1 MATLRPYLRQLAQW
15 VCTGWLPP
23 SFAQLPVRAATP
35 PPKKQD
41 SEAYWSDSF
50 TQRAP
55 EAIPTALRPL
65 AAQLTLAG
73 KTREFLGRLPPSGLA
88 DANATTGGV
97 AGGAP
102 GAASLEAAFYLRMLE
117 AVRAA
122 ADGAKVPRTRA
133 EEAAAHIRGPTP
145 TASRGAVAVG
155 AATWTPGHPLLPRAG
170 RDTVAPSVAAAVA
183 VAVSGQEKTEDGHG
197 PSAMRSSTGL
207 HLLAPAPRAR
217 GADEHFAAAA
227 SSLCAL
233 SPSAAASS
241 DGDCVGQGS
250 AGATASDA
258 LRAAAALCRTLR
270 EPPSAVTAGWAA
282 QGSGGT
288 HSSTRAFFAAK
299 EVCSQQP
306 PPCPPSPAPSLPRRL
321 PPLPMLLE
329 YCLLAP
335 LRAECAAAE
344 PEFLSAV
351 SAVARPFE
359 AAEMLQRVFLFGE
372 PSLTAD
378 FLDALFTQLQADGP
392 WRRRLPELSARLH
405 DTLLSGGGDA
415 HYARA
420 FSLVHLGHSD
430 SGTREA
436 RVVPPVPTARCSAS
450 ASCRVHSTPT
460 PAARP
465 PARPPTRPPARPLA
479 VARR

>member
-55 EAIPTALRPL
+55 EAIPAALRPL

-73 KTREFLGRLPPSGLA
+73 KTREFLGRLPPSGLV

-155 AATWTPGHPLLPRAG
+155 AATWTPGHPLLPRARHCG
-170 RDTVAPSVAAAVA
+170 
-183 VAVSGQEKTEDGHG
+183 AVSGGGGGGGGVGAGETEDGHG
-197 PSAMRSSTGL
+197 RRRCDRPQAHFKHRRRS
-207 HLLAPAPRAR
+207 R

-227 SSLCAL
+227 SS
-233 SPSAAASS
+233 S
-241 DGDCVGQGS
+241 CVVAVGRRVQRRRPGQGS
-250 AGATASDA
+250 AGAPARARRRRRCAELYGSRRPPSQPAGLLKAAAGRTHRLELSSRWGGLQPTAAAMSAVASAVAAALAAAASDA
-258 LRAAAALCRTLR
+258 PRVPLRRC
-270 EPPSAVTAGWAA
+270 EPSAPRP
-282 QGSGGT
+282 SL
-288 HSSTRAFFAAK
+288 SFSL
-299 EVCSQQP
+299 
-306 PPCPPSPAPSLPRRL
+306 PSPPWRAPSRPRR
-321 PPLPMLLE
+321 
-329 YCLLAP
+329 CS
-335 LRAECAAAE
+335 
-344 PEFLSAV
+344 SA
-351 SAVARPFE
+351 S
-359 AAEMLQRVFLFGE
+359 
-372 PSLTAD
+372 S
-378 FLDALFTQLQADGP
+378 
-392 WRRRLPELSARLH
+392 
-405 DTLLSGGGDA
+405 
-415 HYARA
+415 
-420 FSLVHLGHSD
+420 
-430 SGTREA
+430 
-436 RVVPPVPTARCSAS
+436 CSAS
-450 ASCRVHSTPT
+450 
-460 PAARP
+460 
-465 PARPPTRPPARPLA
+465 
-479 VARR
+479 RR

>member
-1 MATLRPYLRQLAQW
+1 MAARDTVGVQRAAGGRPTVLRCCSDCAHPVVGRAARRRWRAAPRTLRRRRALASSAGLVDGDGAAAAAAGRRADRTLPPRSFAAVLTPSLCCDCDAHLSSAELTSPSHPRSLTPLSCCRWLRLLVATLRPYLRQLAQW

-23 SFAQLPVRAATP
+23 SFAQLPSAP
-35 PPKKQD
+35 PRRRRKAD

-155 AATWTPGHPLLPRAG
+155 AATWTPDIPCCLGLGATLWRRQWRRRWRWRCRAG
-170 RDTVAPSVAAAVA
+170 
-183 VAVSGQEKTEDGHG
+183 ETEDGHG

-217 GADEHFAAAA
+217 GADEHLAAAA

-241 DGDCVGQGS
+241 DGDCVGQVAPGQRP
-250 AGATASDA
+250 AT
-258 LRAAAALCRTLR
+258 LRARGVVPNSTGAAVRR
-270 EPPSAVTAGWAA
+270 PAGWAA

-321 PPLPMLLE
+321 PPLPMLL
-329 YCLLAP
+329 
-335 LRAECAAAE
+335 
-344 PEFLSAV
+344 S
-351 SAVARPFE
+351 
-359 AAEMLQRVFLFGE
+359 
-372 PSLTAD
+372 TAC
-378 FLDALFTQLQADGP
+378 
-392 WRRRLPELSARLH
+392 WRR
-405 DTLLSGGGDA
+405 
-415 HYARA
+415 
-420 FSLVHLGHSD
+420 
-430 SGTREA
+430 
-436 RVVPPVPTARCSAS
+436 
-450 ASCRVHSTPT
+450 
-460 PAARP
+460 
-465 PARPPTRPPARPLA
+465 
-479 VARR
+479 

>member
-122 ADGAKVPRTRA
+122 TDGAKVPRTREA
-133 EEAAAHIRGPTP
+133 GAAAHIRGPTP

-155 AATWTPGHPLLPRAG
+155 AATG
-170 RDTVAPSVAAAVA
+170 RQDIPCCLGLGATLWRRQRRRWRWRCR
-183 VAVSGQEKTEDGHG
+183 GRRKREDGHG

-207 HLLAPAPRAR
+207 HLLAPAPRLAVR
-217 GADEHFAAAA
+217 TSTLPLPRPRSVRCRRRPPRPATATVWGKVAPGQRPATRSGRRRRCAELYGAAVRRHSRLGCSGGGGTAPCSVDSSFLRRQGGLQPTAAAMSAVASAVAAAAAAAA
-227 SSLCAL
+227 SDAPRVLPAG
-233 SPSAAASS
+233 AAASRVRR
-241 DGDCVGQGS
+241 G
-250 AGATASDA
+250 
-258 LRAAAALCRTLR
+258 RA
-270 EPPSAVTAGWAA
+270 
-282 QGSGGT
+282 
-288 HSSTRAFFAAK
+288 
-299 EVCSQQP
+299 
-306 PPCPPSPAPSLPRRL
+306 
-321 PPLPMLLE
+321 
-329 YCLLAP
+329 
-335 LRAECAAAE
+335 
-344 PEFLSAV
+344 
-351 SAVARPFE
+351 
-359 AAEMLQRVFLFGE
+359 
-372 PSLTAD
+372 
-378 FLDALFTQLQADGP
+378 
-392 WRRRLPELSARLH
+392 
-405 DTLLSGGGDA
+405 
-415 HYARA
+415 
-420 FSLVHLGHSD
+420 
-430 SGTREA
+430 
-436 RVVPPVPTARCSAS
+436 
-450 ASCRVHSTPT
+450 
-460 PAARP
+460 
-465 PARPPTRPPARPLA
+465 
-479 VARR
+479 